1 MLKGKI
7 SRLKNYFTLFV
18 KLLVGISLIIPPR
31 EHCNW
36 QSNVKIGFFV
46 EKIRL
51 GFVCIHGPRGA
62 TTQGPPLSTAQ
73 TPNGTMFMPGI
84 ISKIVPTGVL
94 QQKLQD
100 GVALKGVG
108 QLPKEHIHNVPV
120 LTTNPIRV

>member
-1 MLKGKI
+1 M
-7 SRLKNYFTLFV
+7 RLNSYFTLVV
-18 KLLVGISLIIPPR
+18 KLLVGISLTIPPR
-31 EHCNW
+31 AHCNW

-46 EKIRL
+46 EKTRL
-51 GFVCIHGPRGA
+51 GFVCIHGPNGA
-62 TTQGPPLSTAQ
+62 TTQGAPLSTVQ
-73 TPNGTMFMPGI
+73 TPNGTMFMPGTM
-84 ISKIVPTGVL
+84 SKIVPIGVL